1 MRSYIRLLVFL
12 PLLLGL
18 SAAAAEKSPIGDW
31 AGTLKIGGVELRLL
45 FKIRKTPESS
55 LGGTLDSLDQG
66 AKDIPV
72 NTVTFK
78 DDKLHLEVKL
88 IEGVFEGSLDSTG
101 NKIAGTWTQG
111 AQSLPLN
118 LTRGIVPSAGDSL
131 SPAD

>member
-1 MRSYIRLLVFL
+1 MCRYIRLLAL
-12 PLLLGL
+12 AQLLLCL
-18 SAAAAEKSPIGDW
+18 SAAAAEKSPVGDW

-55 LGGTLDSLDQG
+55 LSGTMDSLDQG

-101 NKIAGTWTQG
+101 NQIAGTWT
-111 AQSLPLN
+111 
-118 LTRGIVPSAGDSL
+118 
-131 SPAD
+131 